1 MDGRAG
7 YQVGLRQ
14 LAQALTVLPVAVDG
28 GPIQD
33 QSLPSD
39 MPALELGPPHAGA
52 HPLDDQAAF
61 EFGDGADDDDKNAA
75 QRSACIDVFPEADVL
90 DAHSTPTSA
99 ALPWIS
105 TCVPWA
111 ETTLREELRLSL
123 GNRRQIQIA

>member
-1 MDGRAG
+1 MPFGDLAKTLALAAVTLDGSIVECQRLSADVLASEAG
-7 YQVGLRQ
+7 
-14 LAQALTVLPVAVDG
+14 A
-28 GPIQD
+28 
-33 QSLPSD
+33 
-39 MPALELGPPHAGA
+39 PHAGA
-52 HPLDDQAAF
+52 PPLDDQVAF
-61 EFGDGADDDDKNAA
+61 EVGAGVDDEDKNAA
-75 QRSACIDVFPEADVL
+75 PRSACIDVFPEADVL